1 MHENG
6 ATTITSLG
14 LSQGGSGTQSELLNF
29 FVDGKILF
37 DIEIGGRNE
46 RLRLIII
53 VVGDEVLYGIFRKEL
68 LKFPVQLGG
77 QGLVVTQDERGT
89 VYVSDHIGH
98 P

>member
-1 MHENG
+1 LPNSSGYNAIDARNG
-6 ATTITSLG
+6 SHNDNVPPACQKEEVAPIGASH
-14 LSQGGSGTQSELLNF
+14 F

-68 LKFPVQLGG
+68 FESPYNWAARVLL
-77 QGLVVTQDERGT
+77 
-89 VYVSDHIGH
+89 
-98 P
+98 